1 MAKQVEN
8 WWNKYEPEK
17 SENWWEEYEDDLSY
31 AEQFKGALAK
41 GAMRTLGE
49 APLRFTEHTVRQLKL
64 ITSAGTLGIGRLLG
78 RPNKEILERMSGA
91 EKFFDNSISALEE
104 VGALHKMGQEAIIKN
119 HPEWESEPSKSF
131 MDLLTHPDKLAL
143 ALAES
148 TPLLLAAGILTAA
161 GAPQLSV
168 GLMYAAE
175 GQDAYDQAIDDGQS
189 KETAEIAYVTYGTVA
204 AALEQMQLQGIM
216 RIGKGAFTH
225 VLNRT
230 TQKIAKK
237 GLKSLTMDIIKTAAS
252 EALEEM
258 SQGAWGEAT
267 SKIVYDK
274 SIPDGLWG
282 FIDRRLQE
290 GLIGAVM
297 GVIPGLGGAGAAQ
310 VRSQL
315 NKLGQAEAPEGMR
328 DEFEQKIEEDAQK
341 YYEKGLTKTEDKI
354 EDDLSKEEEP
364 IIEGEVEKQVKY
376 GADGSFFV
384 LGKNTKQG
392 EGPWR
397 ITYFDEKGKGFTH
410 RDFKTKSE
418 AQTVFDFTAGS
429 LVKGE
434 VIKPTVT
441 EKKLEDLTPETI
453 ETAEGTLGVT
463 DLYDL
468 KDEQIQRIPEEAEAQ
483 PVVKK
488 LLTALRSAEDVRGTA
503 AERIRKEKGKRFS
516 EAEERAK
523 EGGIKSHYAVKSAL
537 KGALKAPEFTPLKE
551 TLTDADINELV
562 DVIRDSELSV
572 LEQTNAIDAITKGLM
587 EGYVPAPF
595 ERELLRRAFGEE
607 VGEELFKKLPK
618 GQRRAHKLAS
628 LLHVNKSLL
637 ASFDLSA
644 GGRQAAIHVFAHPGK
659 VGKTVRSQ
667 YKIFLHEEDARAVQM
682 EMATSEYYDMAVESG
697 LNQRIWGKGKAAL
710 SMRDELFMSDIAQD
724 LPIVGTVVKRSERA
738 HVIGLNKLALDLFSS
753 RVMQWEEAGV
763 DFSLRDTK
771 ILAGWIN
778 DSLGRAN
785 IPKTLEKY
793 MPFLTLGMF
802 SPRLL
807 YSRIKVLTYHPA
819 MAVGELFTES
829 KYSPARKAAV
839 ADLTKFV
846 GGVLT
851 VLGLMAAL
859 GYKIEWD
866 LKESDFG
873 KIQWGKQRIDITG
886 GYAPLVRDFV
896 RIVKGEVTT
905 ATGREIQANRMELI
919 LRFLRYKLNPPV
931 GAAVNI
937 LTGETPLGEELN
949 LKPMTLLREVERAFV
964 PLVIQD
970 IAEAIYY
977 QGWVTGLVT
986 TPLAF
991 HGVGVQTYDPSPS
1004 EQIQSIRNHYARE
1017 TFGTDW
1023 DQLGK
1028 VGQEVLE
1035 ETRPI
1040 IGDKVRKIKAEQEV
1054 NYEFVGRII
1063 QQDYNTA
1070 RDLREK
1076 MTKGQQ
1082 RFLEQMELPI
1092 KGLGR
1097 KVGKTWYLNDTRY
1110 DKLKSL
1116 VFKGESKFTRK
1127 LMNNS
1132 QFKKLDPQIQR
1143 MYFEQGFDLIR
1154 KAAREMIIN
1163 ESKANDLVRLQ
1174 SRL

>member
-1 MAKQVEN
+1 MANWWEKDDPIDIQEVGAELQQPKQPEN
-8 WWNKYEPEK
+8 WWDKDEK
-17 SENWWEEYEDDLSY
+17 QGAFASQIGGSLV
-31 AEQFKGALAK
+31 KGS
-41 GAMRTLGE
+41 MRTLGE

-119 HPEWESEPSKSF
+119 HPEWESEPSKNF

-274 SIPDGLWG
+274 SIPGGLWG

-290 GLIGAVM
+290 GLIGATM

-328 DEFEQKIEEDAQK
+328 DEFEQKIEEVAQK
-341 YYEKGLTKTEDKI
+341 YYEKGLTETEDKI
-354 EDDLSKEEEP
+354 DDDLSKED
-364 IIEGEVEKQVKY
+364 VEK
-376 GADGSFFV
+376 
-384 LGKNTKQG
+384 
-392 EGPWR
+392 
-397 ITYFDEKGKGFTH
+397 
-410 RDFKTKSE
+410 
-418 AQTVFDFTAGS
+418 
-429 LVKGE
+429 E
-434 VIKPTVT
+434 VSP
-441 EKKLEDLTPETI
+441 LEDLTPETI

-483 PVVKK
+483 PVVRR
-488 LLTALRSAEDVRGTA
+488 LLNALRNAEDVRGTA

-562 DVIRDSELSV
+562 NVIRDSELSV

-607 VGEELFKKLPK
+607 VGEELFNKLPHSAK
-618 GQRRAHKLAS
+618 LMYKIGNMLNLPRA
-628 LLHVNKSLL
+628 LL

-644 GGRQAAIHVFAHPGK
+644 AGRQGAIHVMAHPI
-659 VGKTVRSQ
+659 KTLKMVKTQ
-667 YKIFLHEEDARAVQM
+667 YKMFLSEDAAHAV
-682 EMATSEYYDMAVESG
+682 ETELRTSEHYDLAIESE
-697 LNQRIWGKGKAAL
+697 LNLLSWGKGKAEI
-710 SMRDELFMSDIAQD
+710 SKRDEQFMSEYAHII
-724 LPIVGTVVKRSERA
+724 PVVKRSERA
-738 HVIGLNKLALDLFSS
+738 HVVGLNKLALDLFSS
-753 RVMQWEEAGV
+753 KINQWDESGTEWNRGDA
-763 DFSLRDTK
+763 K
-771 ILAGWIN
+771 QLAGFLN

-785 IPKTLEKY
+785 MSKTLSKY
-793 MPFLTLGMF
+793 LPFLNSLMF

-807 YSRIKVLTYHPA
+807 YSRISTLRQFSGAATELLTT
-819 MAVGELFTES
+819 GKLS
-829 KYSPARKAAV
+829 LARKAAI

-846 GGVLT
+846 GGVLSI
-851 VLGLMAAL
+851 LGLMAAL
-859 GYKIEWD
+859 GFKVERD
-866 LKESDFG
+866 PRESDFG
-873 KIQWGKQRIDITG
+873 KIQLGKQRIDITG
-886 GYAPLVRDFV
+886 GYASLVRDFV
-896 RIVKGEVTT
+896 RITSGTVKT
-905 ATGREIQANRMELI
+905 ATGRIVESNRMGLI

-931 GAAVNI
+931 GAGVNL
-937 LTGETPLGEELN
+937 LTGETALGEELDT
-949 LKPMTLLREVERAFV
+949 KASTIARETARMFV

-970 IAEAIYY
+970 IAEATYY

-1004 EQIQSIRNHYARE
+1004 EQIKSIRDHYARE
-1017 TFGTDW
+1017 SFGTDW

-1063 QQDYNTA
+1063 QQDYDTA

-1116 VFKGESKFTRK
+1116 VFKGESNFTRK

-1132 QFKKLDPQIQR
+1132 QFKRLDPQIQR

-1163 ESKANDLVRLQ
+1163 ESKADDLVRLQ